1 MRSVPKRRIRFW
13 ICGLALLAIA
23 EPTAG
28 AADPF
33 DGVYTGKRTLT
44 KGPAGNCPG
53 EEGVSVTISGEVL
66 TFTNSQLQN
75 YPLAFDPHPDGTFIQ
90 QHVELGGTVV
100 DIRGRI
106 TGRVLDA
113 DVTNPPCEHHW
124 RVERK

>member
-1 MRSVPKRRIRFW
+1 
-13 ICGLALLAIA
+13 LAFLAIA
-23 EPTAG
+23 EPTARAG
-28 AADPF
+28 DSF
-33 DGVYTGKRTLT
+33 DGAYIGKRVRT
-44 KGPAGNCPG
+44 KGPPEFCPA
-53 EEGVSVTISGEVL
+53 EDAVSLTIHDGVL
-66 TFTNSQLQN
+66 TFTDSPLKN
-75 YPLAFDPHPDGTFIQ
+75 YSIGFYPHPDGTFIQ